1 MTNTVL
7 DTYTY
12 DAYGTLLKKT
22 GTFISMDSYAGSL
35 DNPVSLHKYLYANAN
50 PVMYTD
56 PTGYFSLSES
66 SVAQG
71 IQGVL
76 NNVLAPMFNIKKMMS
91 WANMAVTMYDIAQQ
105 FNMLMSGEATVMGLA
120 KAIAKGMVTQALLNC
135 ALTKVLGEAATTVI
149 KLIGVAQDTGS
160 FIEAVKSGDP
170 ERIMVESLRLV
181 VSLYSLKCE
190 CFTGETLVSTTE
202 GDKRIDAI
210 EVGDYVFA
218 YDTEKQENVPA
229 KVTYVSITETDILV
243 HVYTSEGE
251 EIKTTMFHPFYVKNV
266 KSGED
271 ETYGI
276 WKASA
281 NLVAGDELLTD
292 DARIVYVEE
301 VRIERL
307 AENIKVYNLEIEGLH
322 TYYVGNGVLVHNQY
336 GKKNTNDGNES
347 GKTSPKGLIGHDF
360 EDYLTKNIGG
370 EGSFSVGG
378 RDFDGGIGNR
388 WWEAK
393 SGQYWD
399 MLESNP
405 NKLAK
410 FKSDM
415 GDRLRIATE
424 NGATYELFS
433 NTPIPASIKQWL
445 DKKGIAYTELLD

>member
-1 MTNTVL
+1 MNPE
-7 DTYTY
+7 
-12 DAYGTLLKKT
+12 T

-35 DNPVSLHKYLYANAN
+35 DNPISLHKYLYANAN

-56 PTGYFSLSES
+56 PTGYFSLAES

-76 NNVLAPMFNIKKMMS
+76 NNVLTPMFNIKKMMS

-120 KAIAKGMVTQALLNC
+120 KAIAKGMITQALLNC

-210 EVGDYVFA
+210 EVGDYVYA
-218 YDTEKQENVPA
+218 YDTEKEENVPA

-266 KSGED
+266 KNGDD
-271 ETYGI
+271 E
-276 WKASA
+276 
-281 NLVAGDELLTD
+281 E
-292 DARIVYVEE
+292 
-301 VRIERL
+301 
-307 AENIKVYNLEIEGLH
+307 
-322 TYYVGNGVLVHNQY
+322 
-336 GKKNTNDGNES
+336 
-347 GKTSPKGLIGHDF
+347 
-360 EDYLTKNIGG
+360 
-370 EGSFSVGG
+370 
-378 RDFDGGIGNR
+378 
-388 WWEAK
+388 
-393 SGQYWD
+393 
-399 MLESNP
+399 
-405 NKLAK
+405 
-410 FKSDM
+410 
-415 GDRLRIATE
+415 
-424 NGATYELFS
+424 
-433 NTPIPASIKQWL
+433 
-445 DKKGIAYTELLD
+445 